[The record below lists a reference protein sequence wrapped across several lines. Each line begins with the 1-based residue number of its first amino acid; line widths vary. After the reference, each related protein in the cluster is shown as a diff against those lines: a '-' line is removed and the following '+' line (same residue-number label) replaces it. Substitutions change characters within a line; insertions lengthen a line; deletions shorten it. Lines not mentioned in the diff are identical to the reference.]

1 MISVNQYKAIETYC
15 KRIVKRAKA
24 NLRRKNKLASG
35 VLYDSITYR
44 INKRSSAF
52 QFEYAAHGEFVEK
65 GRRPYPNRVYRRGSG
80 GSGRKSKFVE
90 AIDEWIKRK
99 GLNLNKFAVVNSIN
113 KKGIKKYPFISNEID
128 KSQEELY
135 ELLLEAYQK
144 DIDSI

>member
-1 MISVNQYKAIETYC
+1 MISVNQYIAIETYC

-65 GRRPYPNRVYRRGSG
+65 GRRRGA
-80 GSGRKSKFVE
+80 KMPPIEPIAK
-90 AIDEWIKRK
+90 WIKQR
-99 GLNLNKFAVVNSIN
+99 GLDLSPWAVAKSIQ

-128 KSQEELY
+128 KSQEELHD
-135 ELLLEAYQK
+135 LLFEAYQK

>member
-1 MISVNQYKAIETYC
+1 
-15 KRIVKRAKA
+15 VKRAKA

>member
-65 GRRPYPNRVYRRGSG
+65 GRRRGA
-80 GSGRKSKFVE
+80 KMPPIEPIAK
-90 AIDEWIKRK
+90 WIKSR
-99 GLNLNKFAVVNSIN
+99 GLDLNAFAVAKSIQ

-135 ELLLEAYQK
+135 DLLLQAYQK